1 MAVAAAT
8 LDKLVSIA
16 ADAFAKKVTASGQ
29 DGEQALKDH
38 PEIKQRLADTV
49 TERHQQLQ
57 EIAQASRGQGLR
69 ALAASLPALMGVTLP
84 DLGTTNPVT
93 IMEATMEAVLKQA
106 GDAAADDFIKGVGA
120 GSQS

>member
-1 MAVAAAT
+1 MAIAAAT
-8 LDKLVSIA
+8 LDRLVSIA
-16 ADAFAKKVTASGQ
+16 ADAFAKKVAASGH

-38 PEIKQRLADTV
+38 PEIRQRLSDKV
-49 TERHQQLQ
+49 VEVNQQLQ

-84 DLGTTNPVT
+84 DLGTTNPAT

-120 GSQS
+120 GSKL